1 MPCYDAPP
9 ANTRGDIAGIRLHS
23 AQPTLCF
30 QAWLGTNGSAL
41 VLRTDFNENS
51 QILVTGAF
59 HTHPHHQNSFNT
71 FLKISGNSNSWS
83 AESK

>member
-1 MPCYDAPP
+1 MLPP
-9 ANTRGDIAGIRLHS
+9 TVNARGKIDNGLRAVWL
-23 AQPTLCF
+23 TLCF
-30 QAWLGTNGSAL
+30 QAWLGTNGAAL

-83 AESK
+83 AEGK